1 MDFGEVHMFI
11 NGTPCKHA
19 ILILTMPY
27 SNLRMANLLPAQNFE
42 CLAKGLSQIFEEIG
56 RVPQRIR
63 CDNMKTAVSKIILRD
78 KLLQETDVWD
88 AMDHPRRLTND
99 FKLFMHAYGFV
110 AEFCNA
116 SSGYE
121 KGSVENAVGWIR
133 RNCFIPSIAFDG
145 DYVALNKRLVQFCW
159 KESKLKH
166 YYFRDKT
173 IEELFAEERPRM
185 LTLPDKPFEASTWGG
200 EATVNNLNSRF
211 TYT

>member
-11 NGTPCKHA
+11 NGTPCKRA
-19 ILILTMPY
+19 ILILTMHY

-42 CLAKGLSQIFEEIG
+42 CLAKELLQIFEEIG

-63 CDNMKTAVSKIILRD
+63 CDNMKTSVSKIILRD
-78 KLLQETDVWD
+78 KLPYETDVWE

-121 KGSVENAVGWIR
+121 KGSVENVVGWIR

-173 IEELFAEERPRM
+173 IEELFAEE
-185 LTLPDKPFEASTWGG
+185 
-200 EATVNNLNSRF
+200 
-211 TYT
+211 